1 MGVVY
6 RPRALGQSTTWA
18 TPSATPNRSRRS
30 SMCQNM
36 NPPAIPKS
44 RQNAIRT
51 LSLECVHLGQKSRNF
66 SILEACHIRCSWLLQ
81 GTSQRVDSRPG
92 CKDIRTFLTC
102 NCLQAEAEA
111 HGHFQSRTVAYR
123 HRELQTQIQAASSLW
138 HSRSRHPQAQ
148 LQAPPHTM

>member
-51 LSLECVHLGQKSRNF
+51 LSLECVHLGQKSQNF
-66 SILEACHIRCSWLLQ
+66 SILEACHIRCSRLLQ

-102 NCLQAEAEA
+102 NCLQAEA

-138 HSRSRHPQAQ
+138 HSRSQHPQAQ